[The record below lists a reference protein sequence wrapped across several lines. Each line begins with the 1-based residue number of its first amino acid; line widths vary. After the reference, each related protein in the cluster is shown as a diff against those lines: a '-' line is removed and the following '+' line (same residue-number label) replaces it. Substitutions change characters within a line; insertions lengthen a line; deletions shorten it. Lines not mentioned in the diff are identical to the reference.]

1 MSDHDPAHETRLSV
15 RLSGPLADHA
25 NRQVESALYSSH
37 SEYIRDLVRRDMMND
52 PETEKMRRQIVEAY
66 GQLGAGDF
74 REVPMSEIW
83 NQAMHNL
90 RAKGHKISAA
100 DDK

>member
-1 MSDHDPAHETRLSV
+1 MSDHNAMHETRLSV

-25 NRQVESALYSSH
+25 NWQVESALYNSH
-37 SEYIRDLVRRDMMND
+37 SEYIRDLVRRDMMNND
-52 PETEKMRRQIVEAY
+52 PETEKMRRQIIEAY

-83 NQAMHNL
+83 DKTMQNL
-90 RAKGHKISAA
+90 RAKGHKIP
-100 DDK
+100 DDDR